1 MSQIKINAI
10 IFDLGG
16 VLLNLDFE
24 KTFQLFEKM
33 GVPDFPSYFQ
43 QSHSNPLFAQLEKGE
58 IAPDAFYAAFREA
71 TGITADDRQITTAWN
86 AMLLDFR
93 LESMEYLKSLQ
104 GQYRLFLL
112 SNTNQIHLE
121 AFRET
126 YHQTFGNHDFD
137 DHFEI
142 AWYSHELGMRKPHPS
157 CYTHVLQLA
166 GLNAAETLFVDDTM
180 KNIEGAQAAGLQ
192 TCWLEK
198 GQVIEQVLPGVLG

>member
-1 MSQIKINAI
+1 MSQTNIKAI

-24 KTFQLFEKM
+24 KTFQLFEEM
-33 GVPDFPSYFQ
+33 GVSDFPSYFQ

-58 IAPDAFYAAFREA
+58 IAPEAFYQAFREA
-71 TGITADDRQITTAWN
+71 TGIEADSAQLAQAWN

-93 LESMEYLKSLQ
+93 LESMAYLKSLQ

-121 AFRET
+121 SFRIT

-137 DHFEI
+137 NHFET
-142 AWYSHELGMRKPHPS
+142 AWYSHELGLRKPHPS
-157 CYTHVLQLA
+157 CYTHVLELA
-166 GLNAAETLFVDDTM
+166 GLSASETLFVDDTL

-192 TCWLEK
+192 TYWLEK
-198 GQVIEQVLPGVLG
+198 GQMIETALPGVLG